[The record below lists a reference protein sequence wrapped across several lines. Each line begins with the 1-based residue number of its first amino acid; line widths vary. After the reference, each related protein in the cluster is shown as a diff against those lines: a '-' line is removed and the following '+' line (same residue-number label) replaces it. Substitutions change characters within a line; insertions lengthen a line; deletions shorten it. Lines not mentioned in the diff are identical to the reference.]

1 MQNAS
6 ALNIP
11 RNSLAVSSQRVA
23 YVDVIAGIRAVD
35 IWGRLGWRETKR
47 RYRRTAFGPFW
58 TTLSL
63 AFFVTSLGLV
73 WSNLWHKDPKTF
85 LPYLTSGMLCWVFFV
100 AICTEG
106 CGSFCGY
113 EKLIKQ
119 LRISYTLLGSAVVWR
134 NAIVFLHNI
143 IIYILVAV
151 YGGIPITSASLL
163 VIPGFGLLCLN
174 GLWIVVVLGTICA
187 RYRDFQQLVAN
198 ILQVSLFLTP
208 IFWSPDQLSGRAV
221 LFAQFNPLYH
231 LIAIVREPLLGQAPT
246 LINWLAVGVITVVG
260 WLVTF
265 QLLTRL
271 RHRIVYWL

>member
-6 ALNIP
+6 ALNVP
-11 RNSLAVSSQRVA
+11 HRGPTLSSQRVA
-23 YVDVIAGIRAVD
+23 CVDVIAGMSAID

-58 TTLSL
+58 TTVSL

-100 AICTEG
+100 AVCTEG
-106 CGSFCGY
+106 CASFCGY

-134 NAIVFLHNI
+134 NAIVFFHNL
-143 IIYILVAV
+143 IIYVLV
-151 YGGIPITSASLL
+151 GIYAGISVNWASLL
-163 VIPGFGLLCLN
+163 VIPGFALLCLN
-174 GLWIVVVLGTICA
+174 AVWIVVVLGTLCA

-208 IFWSPDQLSGRAV
+208 IFWSPDQLSGRTAF
-221 LFAQFNPLYH
+221 FAQFNPLYH

-246 LINWLAVGVITVVG
+246 LMNWLVVG
-260 WLVTF
+260 LITMVGWMVTL
-265 QLLTRL
+265 QILTKL

>member
-6 ALNIP
+6 ALNVP
-11 RNSLAVSSQRVA
+11 HRGPTLSSQRVA
-23 YVDVIAGIRAVD
+23 CVDVIAGMSAID

-58 TTLSL
+58 TTVSL

-100 AICTEG
+100 AVCTEG
-106 CGSFCGY
+106 CASFCGY

-134 NAIVFLHNI
+134 NAIVFFHNL
-143 IIYILVAV
+143 IIYVLV
-151 YGGIPITSASLL
+151 GIYAGVSINWASLL
-163 VIPGFGLLCLN
+163 VIPGFAVLCLN
-174 GLWIVVVLGTICA
+174 AVWIVVVLGTICA

-208 IFWSPDQLSGRAV
+208 IFWSPDQLSGRTAF
-221 LFAQFNPLYH
+221 FAQFNPLYH

-246 LINWLAVGVITVVG
+246 LMNWLVVG
-260 WLVTF
+260 LITIAGWMVTL
-265 QLLTRL
+265 QILTKL

>member
-6 ALNIP
+6 ALNVP
-11 RNSLAVSSQRVA
+11 HRGPTLSSQRVA
-23 YVDVIAGIRAVD
+23 CVDVIAGMSAID

-58 TTLSL
+58 TTVSL

-85 LPYLTSGMLCWVFFV
+85 LPYLTSGMLCWVFFLAV
-100 AICTEG
+100 CTEG
-106 CGSFCGY
+106 CGSFYGY

-134 NAIVFLHNI
+134 NAIVFFHNL
-143 IIYILVAV
+143 IIYVLV
-151 YGGIPITSASLL
+151 GIYAGISVNWASLL
-163 VIPGFGLLCLN
+163 VIPGFALLCLN
-174 GLWIVVVLGTICA
+174 AVWIVVVLGTICA

-208 IFWSPDQLSGRAV
+208 IFWSPDQLSGHTAF
-221 LFAQFNPLYH
+221 FAQFNPLYH

-246 LINWLAVGVITVVG
+246 LMNWLVVG
-260 WLVTF
+260 LITMVGWTVTL
-265 QLLTRL
+265 QILTKL